1 MGFSDGEELSQL
13 YLELVDAY
21 KKRSMPQNGQV
32 ALLKCSSIWKKMSK
46 SFKIVYGLKAQV
58 HSQKRNLE
66 MGNYGC
72 ISSKRK
78 PTFLMEK

>member
-58 HSQKRNLE
+58 HSQ
-66 MGNYGC
+66 
-72 ISSKRK
+72 
-78 PTFLMEK
+78 